1 MSFNAMSSKLPHS
14 NICSFS
20 HDNSTTTGLLLQSEA
35 YKWAEFV
42 GSELSGREMIAFIWR
57 QVGSLHALL
66 SVAYTLDWWPSV
78 NNHFVFWESESFS
91 QLIVLAGFYC
101 QCLIRA

>member
-1 MSFNAMSSKLPHS
+1 MVRAGGFLSRS
-14 NICSFS
+14 
-20 HDNSTTTGLLLQSEA
+20 LL
-35 YKWAEFV
+35 
-42 GSELSGREMIAFIWR
+42 GSELPRRGKIACIWR
-57 QVGSLHALL
+57 QVGSLLALL